1 MLLHDQHPVFLQVLG
16 LVQNMSVF
24 QCPNCQHQ
32 THIFGSEGA
41 RKLADSL
48 GVQVLGLYNHC
59 VNIFKANFNLR
70 AIRETSGMAF
80 LSIFCVSV
88 FILNDICIIY

>member
-1 MLLHDQHPVFLQVLG
+1 MLLHDQHPVSLQVLG

-41 RKLADSL
+41 RVLADSL
-48 GVQVLGLYNHC
+48 GVQVLGRYNRC
-59 VNIFKANFNLR
+59 LKIFTASFNLR
-70 AIRETSGMAF
+70 AIREASEMAF
-80 LSIFCVSV
+80 SFFC
-88 FILNDICIIY
+88 